1 MDIFNDI
8 LKKDKQFIQA
18 IKDFEKMG
26 FIKLTSEG
34 IKILDR
40 EGIAKYLEDFGNV
53 PNHYPKELKE

>member
-1 MDIFNDI
+1 
-8 LKKDKQFIQA
+8 
-18 IKDFEKMG
+18 MG

-40 EGIAKYLEDFGNV
+40 EGIAKYLNDFGNI